1 MVKAMQ
7 KLGIKGKYFN
17 ITEVL
22 YEKLRANAFNV
33 CGVLK
38 AFHLK

>member
-7 KLGIKGKYFN
+7 KLGIKRTYFN

-22 YEKLRANAFNV
+22 YDKLRATTLNV
-33 CGVLK
+33 HGVLK